1 MNVVLHAHHAQVP
14 EPVLRRAEAA
24 VLRLAARLPRAVDA
38 TVRFAADGARCRV
51 EVTARVPRRAP
62 LVAVGE
68 ARAFTTALAEALDRF
83 EGVVARL
90 RAARDR
96 RVQAAQRGADA
107 RRAALLG
114 VPARDDVPATGPN
127 VAGGG
132 AA

>member
-38 TVRFAADGARCRV
+38 TVRFAGDGARCRV

-68 ARAFTTALAEALDRF
+68 ARVFTTALAEALDRF

-90 RAARDR
+90 RAARHR

-114 VPARDDVPATGPN
+114 GTARD
-127 VAGGG
+127 G
-132 AA
+132 AAA